1 MKHNIKRI
9 LNLLLVTLMI
19 MTLPGFSKTIEA
31 ASTKELA
38 EGTIFFLGDTIQI
51 SGDANVWVRYE
62 DKDDFADTIKPGN
75 YTLPA
80 SLENGN
86 YDSSKDQWCFYGLF
100 ADKYGDPVSLCL
112 GYGTASASVK
122 PIGIKCYYGDGTEI
136 KPYHF
141 ELVYGHTVTF
151 ETYGY
156 GVINDQ
162 TVVHGEKANRPAD
175 PAPDFTTTGL
185 TFRKWL
191 TVPMADLTYDN
202 WNYND
207 GADGILGGKGA
218 IFSFDT
224 TINKDYN
231 LYAGYDGVLNLYSYD
246 LSTNK
251 DYEGGTF
258 TYYSPFD
265 QAVSETKTNIGT
277 TAIAGTTVTLTAYPD
292 DDHRFAGW
300 STDKTRTNIVSSNN
314 PYSFTYE
321 RRTTLYALF
330 EEKNLNVDLGVTEGG
345 TVTVSEYTDTGSQG
359 TKTGEIKGKGYDTFS
374 TEKNYLRLTATPD
387 RGYVFSGFY
396 EGNMKDGHVEGHTDT
411 LVDRNA
417 DKFFDRGSEYKQI
430 EAVFEKYFYPTVGN
444 NQTWTKGSGNSLSV
458 TFDLKEG
465 EGDPF
470 DRFKGIII
478 DEDKDEKLI
487 EHDSEGREE
496 IYSFSRGSV
505 IITLTPGYLETLS
518 VGEHTLTA
526 VIMVPERD
534 DMKTDA
540 KFTIAE
546 KSSGGTSDSSTPV
559 YRLPKTGIE

>member
-19 MTLPGFSKTIEA
+19 IILPGFNKTIEA
-31 ASTKELA
+31 DTTKYNITFSADGRSKTINNVELPYTFQSNQNGNGELDKIVRKILFAGEGWVEEIA
-38 EGTIFFLGDTIQI
+38 EIDNDDIKSGFIQ
-51 SGDANVWVRYE
+51 YE
-62 DKDDFADTIKPGN
+62 GAYITIKRPF
-75 YTLPA
+75 TT
-80 SLENGN
+80 E
-86 YDSSKDQWCFYGLF
+86 
-100 ADKYGDPVSLCL
+100 
-112 GYGTASASVK
+112 ASVYCEYADNTSELMYK
-122 PIGIKCYYGDGTEI
+122 ENIKISFT
-136 KPYHF
+136 
-141 ELVYGHTVTF
+141 HTVTF

-162 TVVHGEKANRPAD
+162 TVVDGEKANRPAD

-207 GADGILGGKGA
+207 GADGTLGGKGA

-224 TINKDYN
+224 TINKDYD

-258 TYYSPFD
+258 TYYSPYD
-265 QAVSETKTNIGT
+265 QAVSETKTNIST
-277 TAIAGTTVTLTAYPD
+277 TAIANTTVTLTAYPD

-300 STDKTRTNIVSSNN
+300 STDKTRENIISEDAKKS
-314 PYSFTYE
+314 TYKYPFE
-321 RRTTLYALF
+321 SATTLYALF
-330 EEKNLNVDLGVTEGG
+330 EEKTLNVDLGVTEGG

-359 TKTGEIKGKGYDTFS
+359 TKTGEIKGKGYDRFS

-396 EGNMKDGHVEGHTDT
+396 EGNMKDGHVEGHTNT
-411 LVDRNA
+411 RVDWNA

-430 EAVFEKYFYPTVGN
+430 EAVFEKYFYPTAGN

-465 EGDPF
+465 DPF
-470 DRFKGIII
+470 DSFKGIII
-478 DEDKDEKLI
+478 DEDKGGKLI
-487 EHDSEGREE
+487 EHDSEGGKK
-496 IYSFSRGSV
+496 IYDFAQGSV
-505 IITLTPGYLETLS
+505 IITIKPEYLETLS

-540 KFTIAE
+540 KFTIVE